1 MDDSGLLR
9 RIAPEAGEL
18 IERRYLLL
26 QHISFA
32 QPVGRRALAAYLDW
46 PERLVRKEM
55 DFLRRQ
61 GLIVSDPEG
70 MRITPEGEAILKSLR
85 EYLRDFRG
93 ISQLEREL
101 ERRLVLKRIIIVPG
115 DSDHDP
121 TVKKELARAT
131 AQYLQS
137 ILQAGMTLAVTG
149 GTPLAEVAESLPT
162 SREPLDITVVPAR
175 GGLGEE
181 VELQA
186 NTVAARIAQRLGAQY
201 RLLHIPDDL
210 GEEAVLAVQAEPRIR
225 ELLEQI
231 KRADVLLHG
240 IGPAEEMARRRGL
253 PAETIRLLRQ
263 RRAVGE
269 AFGFYF
275 DREGRVVYT
284 TSSVGIRHE
293 DVPQITHV
301 VAVGGGCSKAEASLA
316 VISSGGQDVFITDE
330 GAARTLLEILE
341 GRDRRRL
348 SLRAEISEA
357 GIGAP

>member
-1 MDDSGLLR
+1 ATPRRPPGPGWWGPAAGRSRRSTASRPGASSANFRRSSRRWPRHASATPIFRCGSWASCWSRLFPSRLSSTTWAASSAWPASIRRPRARPRSGGGGSPPWENREGVVSRSVTGTIFARVGTPDIPGGEREVDDSGLLR

-149 GTPLAEVAESLPT
+149 GTTLAEVAESLPT

-225 ELLEQI
+225 ELLEQ
-231 KRADVLLHG
+231 
-240 IGPAEEMARRRGL
+240 
-253 PAETIRLLRQ
+253 
-263 RRAVGE
+263 
-269 AFGFYF
+269 
-275 DREGRVVYT
+275 
-284 TSSVGIRHE
+284 
-293 DVPQITHV
+293 
-301 VAVGGGCSKAEASLA
+301 
-316 VISSGGQDVFITDE
+316 
-330 GAARTLLEILE
+330 
-341 GRDRRRL
+341 
-348 SLRAEISEA
+348 
-357 GIGAP
+357 

>member
-1 MDDSGLLR
+1 MENTGLLR
-9 RIAPEAGEL
+9 RIVPEAGEL

-32 QPVGRRALAAYLDW
+32 QPVGRRALAAHLDW
-46 PERLVRKEM
+46 AERMVRKEM

-70 MRITPEGEAILKSLR
+70 MRVTAEGEEVLRALR

-101 ERRLVLKRIIIVPG
+101 ERRLVLKRVTIVPG
-115 DSDHDP
+115 DSDLDP

-131 AQYLQS
+131 AQYLQG

-149 GTPLAEVAESLPT
+149 GTTLAEVAESLPP
-162 SREPLDITVVPAR
+162 SRDPWPITVVPAR

-186 NTVAARIAQRLGAQY
+186 NSVAARIAQRLGAQY

-210 GEEAVLAVQAEPRIR
+210 GEEAVLALQAEPRIR
-225 ELLEQI
+225 ELLDQI

-240 IGPAEEMARRRGL
+240 IGSAEEMARRRGL
-253 PAETIRLLRQ
+253 PAETVRLLRK

-284 TSSVGIRHE
+284 TSSVGIRQE

-301 VAVGGGCSKAEASLA
+301 VAVGGGRSKAEASLS
-316 VISSGGQDVFITDE
+316 VISTGGQDVFITDE

-341 GRDRRRL
+341 YRERSAGP
-348 SLRAEISEA
+348 LRTEVSEA
-357 GIGAP
+357 GIGVP

>member
-1 MDDSGLLR
+1 
-9 RIAPEAGEL
+9 
-18 IERRYLLL
+18 YLLL

-149 GTPLAEVAESLPT
+149 GTTLAEVAESLPT

-201 RLLHIPDDL
+201 RLLHIPD
-210 GEEAVLAVQAEPRIR
+210 VLAVQAEPRIR

-293 DVPQITHV
+293 DVPQ
-301 VAVGGGCSKAEASLA
+301 
-316 VISSGGQDVFITDE
+316 
-330 GAARTLLEILE
+330 
-341 GRDRRRL
+341 
-348 SLRAEISEA
+348 
-357 GIGAP
+357 